1 MQEVNIEKLLKYD
14 KPIPLFP
21 EEKEYLRTHFLKK
34 HDVIM
39 KWTHWFNAAVW
50 GFQLFTGS
58 ALISS
63 SLFKFTPQWWIDMVV
78 DLFGTKANLIRY
90 HILVGII
97 WSVVLVFN
105 YLFGIKNYTIPF
117 IKRNMVLDKDDI
129 LWLINRGLGIL
140 GMKVELPP
148 QGEYNAGQKL
158 YAMVAIFGIIFIII
172 TGFIMA
178 FHIGSAEVVKWAIL
192 LHFIAVGGVVAGL
205 FVHIY
210 MAAVLWEEHP
220 SLASMI
226 TGKVNELYA
235 YHHHFKWWKEMKQKE
250 LEVRKKEKEEYLEEA
265 KKMGLISEEQQT
277 N

>member
-1 MQEVNIEKLLKYD
+1 MQQVNIERLLKQD
-14 KPIPLFP
+14 KPVPLSP
-21 EEKEYLRTHFLKK
+21 EEKEYLRTHYLKK
-34 HDVIM
+34 HDVIP

-58 ALISS
+58 ALINST
-63 SLFKFTPQWWIDMVV
+63 LFKFMPDWWINMVSE
-78 DLFGTKANLIRY
+78 LFGTRANLLKY

-97 WSVVLVFN
+97 WSVVLVVN

-117 IKRNMVLDKDDI
+117 IRRNFVLDRDDI

-158 YAMVAIFGIIFIII
+158 FAMVAIGGIIILII
-172 TGFIMA
+172 TGFIMS
-178 FHIGSAEVVKWAIL
+178 FHIGSAETVKWAIVF
-192 LHFIAVGGVVAGL
+192 HFIAAGGVVAGL
-205 FVHIY
+205 FVHIF

-235 YHHHFKWWKEMKQKE
+235 YHNHFKWWKEMKKLE
-250 LEVRKKEKEEYLEEA
+250 LEVRERERKEYEEKAKE
-265 KKMGLISEEQQT
+265 MGLLPEEE
-277 N
+277 NN

>member
-1 MQEVNIEKLLKYD
+1 MEELNIEKLLSQD
-14 KPIPLFP
+14 KPVLLSP
-21 EEKEYLRTHFLKK
+21 EEKDYLRNHYLKK

-39 KWTHWFNAAVW
+39 KWTHWFNASVW

-63 SLFKFTPQWWIDMVV
+63 TLFKITPDWWINMVT
-78 DLFGTKANLIRY
+78 DLFGSRSTLLRY

-97 WSVVLVFN
+97 WSIVLIFN

-117 IKRNMVLDKDDI
+117 IKRNMVLDKDDF
-129 LWLINRGLGIL
+129 LWLINKGLSII
-140 GMKVELPP
+140 GMKVDLPP

-158 YAMVAIFGIIFIII
+158 FAMLAIFGIAALII
-172 TGFIMA
+172 TGFIMS
-178 FHIGSAEVVKWAIL
+178 FHLGSAEVVKWAIVI
-192 LHFIAVGGVVAGL
+192 HFIAVGSVVSGL
-205 FVHIY
+205 FVHIF
-210 MAAVLWEEHP
+210 MAAVLWDEHP

-250 LEVRKKEKEEYLEEA
+250 LQIRKQEAEEY
-265 KKMGLISEEQQT
+265 KKNVENLNLSSDNI
-277 N
+277 NN